1 MKERGKRMG
10 VPRITL
16 MEAYLIETIRN
27 SGESDDAI
35 IGKVTNKN
43 ITAWIALHDHFDFSI
58 LIDLQKEDKATFEKI
73 IRCGYQ
79 VKFLTFNGLQNL
91 LKLKFNKHPE
101 RDFHVTEKGVE
112 ALKMSEV
119 EVNVLGQLVS
129 TNWRVEVS
137 ATGEV
142 NVSLVV

>member
-1 MKERGKRMG
+1 MKESGKRMG
-10 VPRITL
+10 IPRITL

-35 IGKVTNKN
+35 IEKVANKD
-43 ITAWIALHDHFDFSI
+43 ITAWITLHDHFDFSI
-58 LIDLQKEDKATFEKI
+58 LIDLQKEDKAAFEKV

-101 RDFHVTEKGVE
+101 SDFQVTEKGVE

-129 TNWRVEVS
+129 ANWRVEV
-137 ATGEV
+137 AKTGEV